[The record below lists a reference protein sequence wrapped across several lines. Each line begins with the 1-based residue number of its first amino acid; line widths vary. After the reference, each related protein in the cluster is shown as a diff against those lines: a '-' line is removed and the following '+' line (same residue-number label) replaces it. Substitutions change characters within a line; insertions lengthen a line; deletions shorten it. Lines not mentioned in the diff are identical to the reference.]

1 MMQRTSGPFP
11 ARSPQH
17 RGLDELAVIHD
28 ALQPAGEVDPARLT
42 IRPLVD
48 RDRPAIDAMARRC
61 SDDTLR
67 RRFHS
72 SLGPLQRARV
82 VDLLSSRAVDALV
95 AATDAGDVVALATA
109 QRTRTG
115 VVELAV
121 LVEDHHQSAGLGHRL
136 TASLLQRV
144 RNLGYSVAVADVLRR
159 PAFVLDGLLRH
170 HRRATVDYDGPVATV
185 RIPLEATAAGRL
197 PGAAVS

>member
-1 MMQRTSGPFP
+1 MMQRIPTPV
-11 ARSPQH
+11 SPLSPRR

-28 ALQPAGEVDPARLT
+28 ALQPTLEVDPTRLV
-42 IRPLVD
+42 IRPLGPD
-48 RDRPAIDAMARRC
+48 DRPALEAMVRRC

-72 SLGPLQRARV
+72 SLGPLQRAGV
-82 VDLLSSRAVDALV
+82 VELLSGRAVDALV
-95 AATDAGDVVALATA
+95 AVTAGGDVVGLATA

-121 LVEDHHQSAGLGHRL
+121 LVEDDHQSAGVGHRL
-136 TASLLQRV
+136 TAALLERV
-144 RNLGYSVAVADVLRR
+144 RGLGYSVAVADVLRQ
-159 PAFVLDGLLRH
+159 PAFVLDGLVRH
-170 HRRATVDYDGPVATV
+170 HRRATVDFDGPVATV

-197 PGAAVS
+197 PGVAVT